1 MSELEYVLHD
11 AKVATG
17 ELAFLRGIC
26 VVFKKPRQCPKYDKP
41 PCGRSRLRFRG
52 RLFLPTDLTDF
63 TDVSAPAVLFRSSEG
78 SEGPLISRIITD
90 YQG

>member
-41 PCGRSRLRFRG
+41 PCGSEVE
-52 RLFLPTDLTDF
+52 LFLPTDLTD
-63 TDVSAPAVLFRSSEG
+63 LH
-78 SEGPLISRIITD
+78 
-90 YQG
+90 